1 MTDAWTPSP
10 NAGSV
15 RKTTPANR
23 VHRHNWTSQPLLANL
38 YPELSHWQRARQ
50 FAADLEL
57 ACSRAQYRHLSVPA
71 LPLSA
76 EDEPLPSAASTAR
89 LQVTLYDLKGT
100 TPWKT
105 ALMWTQSGIQLL
117 LLTCK
122 TDAAL
127 LGWTL
132 QHAALDLTQVLD
144 TLRGQPEAEL
154 CTALMR
160 DYLQL
165 PGPSAAP
172 VFNIRRPTLPPYAPH
187 PPRLQYT
194 GEATPGTADE
204 H

>member
-1 MTDAWTPSP
+1 MTDAWTRPP
-10 NAGSV
+10 NAGLA
-15 RKTTPANR
+15 RRATPTSR
-23 VHRHNWTSQPLLANL
+23 VHHHNWTSQPLLASL

-57 ACSRAQYRHLSVPA
+57 ACSRAQYRHLTVPTV
-71 LPLSA
+71 LLSA
-76 EDEPLPSAASTAR
+76 ENEPLPSAASTAR

-100 TPWKT
+100 APWKT
-105 ALMWTQSGIQLL
+105 ALMWTQSGVQLL

-144 TLRGQPEAEL
+144 TLRGQPEAAL

-172 VFNIRRPTLPPYAPH
+172 VFHIRRPTLPPPASAP
-187 PPRLQYT
+187 PAPAGR
-194 GEATPGTADE
+194 AGTHARTRR
-204 H
+204 